1 MFVCLFFGRISLIT
15 GEVRTF
21 SCFLV
26 ICALRAWTVCMF
38 SCLLLWWSGL
48 LPVFSGHWL
57 GVDFAAGILVTQ
69 HCTACGAV
77 LPGAGPLPMGLS
89 I

>member
-1 MFVCLFFGRISLIT
+1 MIT

-21 SCFLV
+21 PCFLV
-26 ICALRAWTVCMF
+26 GCALCVWTVWTL
-38 SCLLLWWSGL
+38 SCRLLWWSGL
-48 LPVFSGHWL
+48 LPVFSGHWW

-77 LPGAGPLPMGLS
+77 LPGARPLPTGLS